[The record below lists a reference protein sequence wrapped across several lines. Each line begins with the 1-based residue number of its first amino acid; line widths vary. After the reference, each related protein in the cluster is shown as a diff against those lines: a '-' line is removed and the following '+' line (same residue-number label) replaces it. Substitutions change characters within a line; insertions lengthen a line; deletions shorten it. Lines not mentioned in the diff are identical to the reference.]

1 MADRKRIGIIG
12 GMGPL
17 ATVELFR
24 KLVVLTRAQSDREHI
39 HILID
44 NFPQVPDRTASILAG
59 GESPVPYI
67 LLSADRLVQGGAE
80 LLLLPCNTSHYYFD
94 SIEAQLSVP
103 ILNMLRL
110 TAAHLQKEGVKRVGL
125 LATDGT
131 IKTGVFEKALTE
143 AGIST
148 LLPDETGQKTVMD
161 TIYLQIKAGEPAD
174 SAALTRVMDELRAR
188 GCERIVLGCTEL
200 PLVFADALPPDTVDP
215 AHLLALEA
223 IRRAGY
229 EVKRKSDQ

>member
-1 MADRKRIGIIG
+1 MANQKTIGIIG

-24 KLVVLTRAQSDREHI
+24 KLVTLTRAQTDREHI

-67 LLSADRLVQGGAE
+67 LQAADRLTAGGAE

-94 SIEAQLSVP
+94 RIAAQLSVP
-103 ILNMLRL
+103 LLNMLEI
-110 TAAHLQKEGVKRVGL
+110 TAAHLQSAGVQTVGL

-131 IKTGVFEKALTE
+131 IQTKVFEKALG
-143 AGIST
+143 AVGIRA
-148 LLPDETGQKTVMD
+148 LLPDVQGQARVMD
-161 TIYLQIKAGEPAD
+161 MIYREIKAGKEPNRP
-174 SAALTRVMDELRAR
+174 SVEQVMDELRAR
-188 GCERIVLGCTEL
+188 GAERIVLGCTEL
-200 PLVFADALPPDTVDP
+200 PLAFDGAMQEDMVDP

-223 IRRAGY
+223 IHRAGY
-229 EVKRKSDQ
+229 EVNL

>member
-1 MADRKRIGIIG
+1 MTNQKTIGIIG

-24 KLVVLTRAQSDREHI
+24 KLVVLTRAETDREHI

-67 LLSADRLVQGGAE
+67 LQAADRLVQGGAE
-80 LLLLPCNTSHYYFD
+80 LLLLPCNTSHYYYGEIV
-94 SIEAQLSVP
+94 SRLPVP
-103 ILNMLRL
+103 LLNMLEI
-110 TAAHLQKEGVKRVGL
+110 TAAYLQKEGVRQVGL

-131 IKTGVFEKALTE
+131 IKTRVFEKTLSE
-143 AGIST
+143 AGIRT
-148 LLPDETGQKTVMD
+148 LLPDEYGQKTVMD
-161 TIYLQIKAGEPAD
+161 TIYLQVKAGKAVDRD
-174 SAALTRVMDELRAR
+174 SLDRVLEKLRSR
-188 GCERIVLGCTEL
+188 GAERIVLGCTEL
-200 PLVFADALPPDTVDP
+200 PLAFEASLPKDLVDP

-229 EVKRKSDQ
+229 EVNS